1 MHVQAT
7 VATAARRVVVSVLG
21 LAFLAT
27 ALEASTITFG
37 SGSSWN
43 TYSDA
48 ALTTSLGPAQAV
60 CLNAAAPAPCP
71 AGAVV
76 YGYPGG
82 GWPANLAAIPGA
94 QWIWAPGVTGSTEPA
109 EFAQYYFSSS
119 FPVGGPVT
127 AAAFYLAAD
136 DFAQLLV
143 NGTSVGTV
151 GSITDIG
158 LAGAAQSALTLFD
171 ISPYLVLGSNVITVN
186 AQNGPPAYSGCGAP
200 CGYAE
205 QPAATVFGGS
215 IEFAD
220 AAAVPEPSALLSL
233 GLGLGAVFGL
243 VRRRRAA

>member
-1 MHVQAT
+1 MHAHAT
-7 VATAARRVVVSVLG
+7 VGAAARWRVVTVLG

-60 CLNAAAPAPCP
+60 CLNAGAPAPCP
-71 AGAVV
+71 AGAVL
-76 YGYPGG
+76 YGYPGA
-82 GWPANLAAIPGA
+82 GWSANLAAIPGA

-119 FPVGGPVT
+119 FSVGGPVT

-143 NGTSVGTV
+143 NGISVGTV
-151 GSITDIG
+151 GSITDIS
-158 LAGAAQSALTLFD
+158 LAGAAQASLTLFD
-171 ISPYLVLGSNVITVN
+171 ISSYLSPGLNIITVN
-186 AQNGPPAYSGCGAP
+186 AQNGPS
-200 CGYAE
+200 
-205 QPAATVFGGS
+205 
-215 IEFAD
+215 D
-220 AAAVPEPSALLSL
+220 LL
-233 GLGLGAVFGL
+233 GLHRTL
-243 VRRRRAA
+243 